1 MKPLTPNE
9 IVDRARYEVLRPT
22 YREKVIAHKRRRRV
36 AVGEK
41 VTLLFEDRE
50 TLRFQ
55 IQEMIWVERTEARAK
70 IEHEVEVYNEL
81 IPAAGELS
89 ATLFIEITEAKQIR
103 PELNRLIGIDEHVH
117 LVLGDGGDE
126 RVVTARFDSGQ
137 MDAERISAVHY
148 LRFSLEPDDIAGLAD
163 RSVRALLRID
173 HANYMR
179 EVDLR
184 EELRQSLIDDL
195 TREPE
200 PLLRA
205 EDAAALPRPPADEI
219 LATVGRVRLV
229 RPAQPRTPGHL
240 VVEPVDSDASFLT
253 LDPSLEAELLEQVR
267 EVAREFSAQR
277 HSTRITTDLSSAEE
291 RIRWH
296 IYPLPD

>member
-1 MKPLTPNE
+1 LRPLTPDE
-9 IVDRARYEVLRPT
+9 IVDRASYEALRPA
-22 YREKVIAHKRRRRV
+22 YRERVITHKRRRRV

-55 IQEMIWVERTEARAK
+55 IQEMLWVERSEAPAK
-70 IEHEVEVYNEL
+70 IEHEVEVYNQL

-89 ATLFIEITEAKQIR
+89 ATLFIEITQSDQIR
-103 PELNRLIGIDEHVH
+103 SELSRLVGIDEHVH
-117 LVLGDGGDE
+117 LVLGEGGDE
-126 RVVTARFDSGQ
+126 RVVTARFDSAQ
-137 MDAERISAVHY
+137 MEEDRISAVHY
-148 LRFSLEPDDIAGLAD
+148 LRFALDADDI
-163 RSVRALLRID
+163 RALANRSLRARLRID
-173 HANYMR
+173 HPNYSR
-179 EVDLR
+179 EVDLD
-184 EELRQSLIDDL
+184 EALRQSLLDDL

-205 EDAAALPRPPADEI
+205 EDVAAARPPPADEV

-240 VVEPVDSDASFLT
+240 IVEPVDSYATFLT
-253 LDPSLEAELLEQVR
+253 LDPKLEAELLAQVR
-267 EVAREFSAQR
+267 EVAREFTAHH
-277 HSTRITTDLSSAEE
+277 HSTRITTDLGNADE